1 MDEQTDQIPEFVTL
15 YRRAFAD
22 YGAQALWNMRPIQD
36 PTPAD
41 ALVIT
46 PALRT
51 HGGMDG
57 RRLAEKIESL
67 CRAPH

>member
-1 MDEQTDQIPEFVTL
+1 MNQQTDQSPEFVTL
-15 YRRAFAD
+15 YRLAFAD
-22 YGAQALWNMRPIQD
+22 YGVKALWNMRLVDD

-57 RRLAEKIESL
+57 RRLAERIEGL
-67 CRAPH
+67 CRAPQ